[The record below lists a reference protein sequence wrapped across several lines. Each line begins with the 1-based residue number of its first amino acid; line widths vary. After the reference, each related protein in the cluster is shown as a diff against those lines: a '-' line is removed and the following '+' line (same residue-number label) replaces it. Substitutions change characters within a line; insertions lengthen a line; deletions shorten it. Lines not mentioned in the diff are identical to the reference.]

1 MLNLHW
7 FLYFILAILI
17 TLAFYKV
24 LKFACH
30 QVQHEFN
37 TLKQIIEKSPLR

>member
-1 MLNLHW
+1 MLNLYW
-7 FLYFILAILI
+7 TFYFLLAILI
-17 TLAFYKV
+17 ALAFYKV